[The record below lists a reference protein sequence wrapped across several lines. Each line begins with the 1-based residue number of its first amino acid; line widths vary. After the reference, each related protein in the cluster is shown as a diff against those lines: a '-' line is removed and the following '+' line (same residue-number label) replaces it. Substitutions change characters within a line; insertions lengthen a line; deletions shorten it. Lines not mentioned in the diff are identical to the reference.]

1 MPSRAEKDKKKAE
14 AARLLLGAALGGE
27 SANQIE
33 IQATAKAKAEAK
45 AAAKA
50 KALAK
55 QKQKQSAPAKKQT
68 QQSNPA
74 KCTGCGGN
82 PPPYGDCP
90 KCGARGICW
99 GGGTYVF
106 LLGGGVKQVR
116 DCRAGD
122 EVLTLMGPRRIS
134 RVWDSVSRQTADTEV
149 CFIDGIWITSHHPVV
164 SHGEWVFP
172 ADLVASHLWRDMR
185 HSVPDLFNF
194 ELEGHCDTII
204 LWSGGQDPV
213 VVSCTIGKYLGV
225 RFGCTYATRR
235 STRCLEACAQCDEVY
250 VEGLDFGRI
259 PSSLRWKTFPLFP
272 QVEWDASLQ
281 TDVELAEHLKAEL
294 KPHMIHTDCY
304 FPVPHLE
311 TNLWESMPGS
321 LVLLAP
327 HCFPCSTAMSMPEEA
342 LVAA

>member
-1 MPSRAEKDKKKAE
+1 MGKKDKKKAD
-14 AARLLLGAALGGE
+14 AGLQLLSAALGGGQ
-27 SANQIE
+27 SSDQG
-33 IQATAKAKAEAK
+33 QAQAKAKAE
-45 AAAKA
+45 AKA

-55 QKQKQSAPAKKQT
+55 QKQSQSAKAKKKSDS
-68 QQSNPA
+68 QSP
-74 KCTGCGGN
+74 CTACGGN
-82 PPPYGDCP
+82 PQPYSECP
-90 KCGARGICW
+90 QCGARGICW
-99 GGGTYVF
+99 GGGAYVF
-106 LLGGGVKQVR
+106 LFGGGVKQVR

-204 LWSGGQDPV
+204 LWSGGEDPV
-213 VVSCTIGKYLGV
+213 VVSCTIGKYLGT
-225 RFGCTYATRR
+225 RFGCGYATRR
-235 STRCLEACAQCDEVY
+235 STRCPGSCAQCDAVY
-250 VEGLDFGRI
+250 VEGIDFGRI
-259 PSSLRWKTFPLFP
+259 PSSLRWKRFPLFP

-281 TDVELAEHLKAEL
+281 TDVEVAEHVKAEF
-294 KPHMIHTDCY
+294 KPQLIPTARC
-304 FPVPHLE
+304 FPVTHLE
-311 TNLWESMPGS
+311 KKLWESI
-321 LVLLAP
+321 
-327 HCFPCSTAMSMPEEA
+327 PEET